1 MSENK
6 LKALPQIS
14 RKARVGQVTGPIEVL
29 SHLDILVS
37 VCRRM
42 TILAKYADIRRKRYR
57 LVSYKLRA
65 RCNTLINV
73 VEKGLATSLR
83 LSKRMPTYDNFGK
96 HAGVRRI
103 SYG

>member
-29 SHLDILVS
+29 S
-37 VCRRM
+37 
-42 TILAKYADIRRKRYR
+42 ILAKYADIRRKRYR

-83 LSKRMPTYDNFGK
+83 LSKRMPTYDNFDK